1 MTSSSTPEGRIALDH
16 VRVFD
21 GLRLT
26 EPTTVVIDGPTIG
39 SDATGARHIDGG
51 GAILLPG
58 LIDAHV
64 HLEDGDVLTRFAEH
78 GVTTALD
85 MGCEPDVVGRLR
97 NTLGAT
103 DIRSASRAVAGP
115 DGMHGSFLGETWI
128 IRGAEQ
134 AEAVVADRIAQGADY
149 LKLIMEAPGDGGP
162 DADAAKAVVA
172 EAHAHNLLVIAH
184 AASPGGY
191 AMALDAGADV
201 ITHVPVGAPLPP
213 HDIARIAAENRVVV
227 PTLVMMEGM
236 AAARGF
242 ADAFAAAT
250 ATIGAMH
257 AAGIP
262 IIAGTDANANPN
274 IPVNPVFGASLH
286 DELALLVASGLS
298 TVDALNSATVVPAK
312 HFGLTDR
319 GVIAPGLR
327 ADLVLLDGDPIAD
340 IGATRAVTRVWC
352 GGIEHPVA
360 A

>member
-1 MTSSSTPEGRIALDH
+1 MTSASTPEGRIALDR

-103 DIRSASRAVAGP
+103 DIRSAARAAAGP
-115 DGMHGSFLGETWI
+115 GGVHGSFLGENWI
-128 IRGAEQ
+128 IRGVEQ

-184 AASPGGY
+184 ASSPGGY
-191 AMALDAGADV
+191 VMALDAGADV
-201 ITHVPVGAPLPP
+201 ITHVPVIAVLPP
-213 HDIARIAAENRVVV
+213 HDIERIRAENRVVV
-227 PTLVMMEGM
+227 PTLTMMRGM
-236 AAARGF
+236 AAAHGLT
-242 ADAFAAAT
+242 DAFAHAT
-250 ATIGAMH
+250 VGAMH

-262 IIAGTDANANPN
+262 IIAGTDANANSN
-274 IPVNPVFGASLH
+274 IPVNPAYGASLH

-298 TVDALNSATVVPAK
+298 TVAALNSATTLPAK

-327 ADLVLLDGDPIAD
+327 ADLLLLDGDPIAD
-340 IGATRAVTRVWC
+340 ITATRAVTRVWC

-360 A
+360 